1 MTSGIKKTSENH
13 SRLLTIL
20 FTSIAIASEK
30 IRLRGVEMPIKRIV
44 LNNPL
49 IYALFT
55 NSDLKLAKPTKEPP
69 IGLSIKAYT
78 RDRQKGK
85 IKKTQKPIN
94 PGNTKKK
101 PPLKKPFAF
110 VPLMGVFF
118 INIPFRD
125 PIP

>member
-1 MTSGIKKTSENH
+1 M
-13 SRLLTIL
+13 
-20 FTSIAIASEK
+20 AIAREK
-30 IRLRGVEMPIKRIV
+30 IRLRGVEIPIKRIV

-49 IYALFT
+49 RYARFT
-55 NSDLKLAKPTKEPP
+55 NSDLKLARPTKEPP

-85 IKKTQKPIN
+85 IKKTQKPVS

-101 PPLKKPFAF
+101 PPLKKPFVF
-110 VPLMGVFF
+110 VPLSGVFF
-118 INIPFRD
+118 INIPFCN